1 MVSNHLV
8 FSDVWMANLCGLV
21 VLQAEIDTC
30 MKLLGV
36 KEISELGPRFVSIIS
51 ASLSRLEAAVSAY

>member
-1 MVSNHLV
+1 
-8 FSDVWMANLCGLV
+8 MANLCGLV
-21 VLQAEIDTC
+21 VLQDEIDTC